1 MAKRSLLHLCWCQG
15 LRGGG
20 LALGEGLQSEE
31 GEVEG
36 DGHHQGEAGLH
47 QGEDLVAEEGGLHLQ
62 EDDLLLEGDLHPQGG
77 EADLEEDPDHQ
88 LDAQEDPLPGLLEAG
103 LAVQQGAEDTRHQ
116 AALIPR
122 VKNYQKLFQSH
133 LFICL

>member
-1 MAKRSLLHLCWCQG
+1 
-15 LRGGG
+15 
-20 LALGEGLQSEE
+20 
-31 GEVEG
+31 VEG

-47 QGEDLVAEEGGLHLQ
+47 QEEDLVAEEGGLHLQ

-88 LDAQEDPLPGLLEAG
+88 PDAQEDPLQGLQEAG
-103 LAVQQGAEDTRHQ
+103 LAVQQDAEDTRHQ

-122 VKNYQKLFQSH
+122 VKNDQKLFQSH